1 MPVAGQIIA
10 DRYRLEHP
18 LDSGGMGS
26 VWVAVHLQLD
36 SQVAIKFQHGAI
48 RTPTVD
54 ARFRREA
61 RAAALLRGAHV
72 VHIYD
77 YGFDGGVP
85 FIAMELLAGQSVST
99 RLTQGFTMS
108 LRQATTVVR
117 HASRALDLAHA
128 RGIVHRDIKPSNL
141 FIAEEAGSE
150 VIKLLD
156 FGIAK
161 WIDGAAVGGA
171 ITDSTMVLGSVAYM
185 SPEQACAETVDHRT
199 DVWSLGVVAYQ
210 MVTGVSPF
218 AGGSIPEIL
227 NRIVSGPWDLPSA
240 VLGDGFAAL
249 DDLFTQ
255 VLQRNRARRFQSA
268 GEFSAAF
275 MRVGATLPRALLDVT
290 SVRMGGANR
299 RTAETRTI
307 R

>member
-1 MPVAGQIIA
+1 
-10 DRYRLEHP
+10 
-18 LDSGGMGS
+18 MGS
-26 VWVAVHLQLD
+26 VWVAMHLQLET
-36 SQVAIKFQHGAI
+36 QVAIKFQHGAV
-48 RTPTVD
+48 RNPTLD

-85 FIAMELLAGQSVST
+85 FIAMELLNGQSVAT
-99 RLTQGFTMS
+99 RLHANWALS
-108 LRQATTVVR
+108 VRQAATVVR

-141 FIAEEAGSE
+141 FVAQESGSE

-161 WIDGAAVGGA
+161 WIDSAAVGGA

-185 SPEQACAETVDHRT
+185 SPEQACAEIVDHRT

-218 AGGSIPEIL
+218 TGDSIPEIL
-227 NRIVSGPWDLPSA
+227 NRIVSGTWELPSA
-240 VLGDGFAAL
+240 VLGSRLAPL
-249 DDLFTQ
+249 DELFTQ
-255 VLQRNRARRFQSA
+255 VLQRNRARRYQSA

-275 MRVGATLPRALLDVT
+275 MRIGATLPLELLDVVP
-290 SVRMGGANR
+290 VRAGDAHR
-299 RTAETRTI
+299 LTAETRTI